1 MTLACTYHTAC
12 CQAQHHSRHAS
23 TSSHL
28 QQPLKPSAHTSPRPP
43 RLSQVHERTLHQD
56 AHHALVN
63 TIRFLPWL
71 DSMACCTASSDGTV
85 QTLDL
90 DTGQTRT
97 LLDLNPGGWHEG
109 IKDWNMAYGCGV
121 SRGLGL
127 VLAGDS
133 SGRVHLLDPRAGGG
147 AGGACVNVLPLH
159 KKGNKVVSVDV
170 NPMDDRVVLTAGG

>member
-1 MTLACTYHTAC
+1 M
-12 CQAQHHSRHAS
+12 
-23 TSSHL
+23 
-28 QQPLKPSAHTSPRPP
+28 
-43 RLSQVHERTLHQD
+43 HERTLHQD
-56 AHHALVN
+56 AHQALVN

-90 DTGQTRT
+90 DTGQTRA

-109 IKDWNMAYGCGV
+109 IKDWHMAYGCGV
-121 SRGLGL
+121 SSGLGL

-133 SGRVHLLDPRAGGG
+133 SGRLHLLDPRAGGG
-147 AGGACVNVLPLH
+147 AAGASVNVLPLH
-159 KKGNKVVSVDV
+159 KKGNTVVSVDV